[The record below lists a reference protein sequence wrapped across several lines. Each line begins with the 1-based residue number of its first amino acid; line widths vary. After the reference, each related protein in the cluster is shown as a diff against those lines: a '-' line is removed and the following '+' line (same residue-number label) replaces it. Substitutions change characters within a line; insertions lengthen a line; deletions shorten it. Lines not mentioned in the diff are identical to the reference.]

1 MGSAWSNLFIY
12 HFPHDLTD
20 ANISLAFNQFGNII
34 SVKVYLDCHAGDSQG
49 FSFVLKDSAVSSKQ
63 AMDQMN
69 GFQIGYKSLK
79 VQHNRVHHNDYL
91 AGGGGGDFSEGGGE
105 KGG

>member
-1 MGSAWSNLFIY
+1 MTQWRF
-12 HFPHDLTD
+12 
-20 ANISLAFNQFGNII
+20 
-34 SVKVYLDCHAGDSQG
+34 QG
-49 FSFVLKDSAVSSKQ
+49 FGFVLNDSVVFSKQ

-79 VQHNRVHHNDYL
+79 VQHNRVHHKGYL